1 MRGEGRRGFTLVEL
15 LVATVILGIVTVAL
29 LSSLTTQQK
38 SVANVDQL
46 TEAQQNL
53 RVIGELMERD
63 IRHAGFMV
71 PESAAL
77 CGIDNTNAPDRFYV
91 SDANAIQPELEK
103 SADLG
108 AELTGGANNI
118 APGLQTVN
126 VDSVVLEEA
135 TPLPSYDTDGDGNN
149 DADFRDEAG
158 VIVVDRNNPRRGV
171 ACGNVTAVPS
181 ATSLRLDI
189 ASQALAPL
197 VVGDAA
203 PQLVAIPAHEYF
215 VDATLR
221 LIRDGFTVSH
231 DVEDLQIGYFF
242 DLNGDNVI
250 DPNEYH
256 ADGVGPDYDARAVNG
271 EDIREV
277 RANVVMRT
285 RFPDPDNTQGQFQV
299 TENRLAVAG
308 NDGFRRRAYTTTVM
322 LRNVGSRYTP

>member
-1 MRGEGRRGFTLVEL
+1 
-15 LVATVILGIVTVAL
+15 
-29 LSSLTTQQK
+29 
-38 SVANVDQL
+38 
-46 TEAQQNL
+46 
-53 RVIGELMERD
+53 
-63 IRHAGFMV
+63 
-71 PESAAL
+71 
-77 CGIDNTNAPDRFYV
+77 
-91 SDANAIQPELEK
+91 
-103 SADLG
+103 
-108 AELTGGANNI
+108 
-118 APGLQTVN
+118 
-126 VDSVVLEEA
+126 
-135 TPLPSYDTDGDGNN
+135 
-149 DADFRDEAG
+149 
-158 VIVVDRNNPRRGV
+158 
-171 ACGNVTAVPS
+171 
-181 ATSLRLDI
+181 
-189 ASQALAPL
+189 
-197 VVGDAA
+197 VGDAA